1 MKNNLADL
9 NNHLF
14 AMLEELE
21 DDDLE
26 KDPQQLEKTLKK
38 ASAMSS
44 ISSQILKVANVQI
57 QAIKT
62 MENCN
67 LLNKDMP
74 ALLAIKD
81 SSAETVARQKLLGG
95 KK

>member
-9 NNHLF
+9 NDHLF

-26 KDPQQLEKTLKK
+26 KDPQQLEKKLKK
-38 ASAMSS
+38 ARAISS

-57 QAIKT
+57 QALKT
-62 MENCN
+62 MENCGLVN
-67 LLNKDMP
+67 NDMP

-81 SSAETVARQKLLGG
+81 SSAETAARQKLLGG
-95 KK
+95 AK

>member
-38 ASAMSS
+38 ARAISS
-44 ISSQILKVANVQI
+44 ISSQILKVANVQV

-62 MENCN
+62 MENCGLVN
-67 LLNKDMP
+67 NDMP

-81 SSAETVARQKLLGG
+81 SSAETAARQKLLGG
-95 KK
+95 AK

>member
-38 ASAMSS
+38 ARAMSS

-62 MENCN
+62 MENCG
-67 LLNKDMP
+67 LVTCK
-74 ALLAIKD
+74 
-81 SSAETVARQKLLGG
+81 
-95 KK
+95 

>member
-38 ASAMSS
+38 ARAISS
-44 ISSQILKVANVQI
+44 ISSQILKVANVQV

-62 MENCN
+62 MENCGLVN
-67 LLNKDMP
+67 NDMP

-81 SSAETVARQKLLGG
+81 SSSETAARQKLLGG
-95 KK
+95 AK

>member
-14 AMLEELE
+14 SMLEELE

-38 ASAMSS
+38 ARAISS
-44 ISSQILKVANVQI
+44 ISSQILKVANVQV

-62 MENCN
+62 MENCGLVN
-67 LLNKDMP
+67 NDMP

-81 SSAETVARQKLLGG
+81 SSSETAARQKLLGG
-95 KK
+95 AK

>member
-14 AMLEELE
+14 SMLEELE

-38 ASAMSS
+38 ARAISS
-44 ISSQILKVANVQI
+44 ISSQILKVANVQV

-62 MENCN
+62 MENCGLVN
-67 LLNKDMP
+67 NDMP

-81 SSAETVARQKLLGG
+81 SSTETAAHQKLLGG
-95 KK
+95 AK